1 MENIKYM
8 IFQKFI
14 LFLLTVLEPPLSFI
28 KIASN

>member
-8 IFQKFI
+8 IFRKFI
-14 LFLLTVLEPPLSFI
+14 LFLLIVLEPPLSFI